1 MELPAHSLSPRR
13 ATLLAH
19 LAAERAHLFGLLEGL
34 DEATLTHA
42 PIVEGW
48 TAAALLAHLAYWDAL
63 FADRLAKLA
72 AGRRDEIHPLDS
84 ASRDARNAEH
94 LAQLDGLSF
103 AQAVAIAQ
111 KERRTLLAALDQLPD
126 NLLFGRV
133 RLGGG
138 WRVSPYTFV
147 RWRYRHDA
155 GHAAEVARWRRGF
168 PPNDPSLRVIHRA
181 LLRPLL
187 GLARREFLALAAL
200 LPPAERESRAVTG
213 AWTLKQIVGHL
224 SDYERMGVLA
234 LRALAA
240 GREPVYEARI
250 NNFDTF
256 NEARGAA
263 WAAAAWDEAWAT
275 AVATR
280 RALLHLIETLPD
292 EALTRPIPAPWPA
305 TTTACGY
312 LLDMAQHEREHAD
325 SLRRALGRPA
335 LPRRLTP
342 GG

>member
-1 MELPAHSLSPRR
+1 MNHPPHAPRR
-13 ATLLAH
+13 AALLAR
-19 LAAERAHLFGLLEGL
+19 LAAERAHLFSLLEGL

-42 PIVEGW
+42 PVVESW
-48 TAAALLAHLAYWDAL
+48 TAAGLLAHLAYWDAS
-63 FADRLAKLA
+63 FADRLAKVA
-72 AGRRDEIHPLDS
+72 DGRRDEIHPLDS

-94 LAQLDGLSF
+94 QAQLDGLSF
-103 AQAVAIAQ
+103 PQAVAIAQ

-126 NLLFGRV
+126 NLLFGRL
-133 RLGGG
+133 RLDGGR
-138 WRVSPYTFV
+138 RVSPYTLV

-155 GHAAEVARWRRGF
+155 EHDADLARWRRGF
-168 PPNDPSLRVIHRA
+168 PSNDPSLRVIHSA

-187 GLARREFLALAAL
+187 GLARRELLALAAL
-200 LPPAERESRAVTG
+200 LPPAERESRPLTG

-224 SDYERMGVLA
+224 ADYERLGVLA

-240 GREPVYEARI
+240 GREPDYGTRI
-250 NNFDTF
+250 DNFDAF

-263 WAAAAWDEAWAT
+263 WAATTWDEAWAT

-280 RALLHLIETLPD
+280 RALLHLFETLPD
-292 EALTRPIPAPWPA
+292 EALVRPYPAPWPA

-325 SLRRALGRPA
+325 HLRRTFDLPK